1 VTKKSSR
8 KTTLLLFAATA
19 SLGLMIGAPQALAQD
34 NGPYDNNTTVSPTTG
49 AEQVI
54 VTAPRY
60 NIVPGPTG
68 GDITMVSMSGEVPI
82 GDLDLNTAWGRDL
95 LRDRVRSTAA
105 DVCDQ
110 LLALHTA
117 GASGGPCYEETING
131 SMHRA
136 NYTVQNAYYTQDFE

>member
-1 VTKKSSR
+1 VTKKPSR

-19 SLGLMIGAPQALAQD
+19 SLGLMIAGSEARAQD
-34 NGPYDNNTTVSPTTG
+34 SGPSDQTTNASPAQG
-49 AEQVI
+49 PEQVV

-105 DVCDQ
+105 NVCDQ

-117 GASGGPCYEETING
+117 GASGGPCYEETVNG

-136 NYTVQNAYYTQDFE
+136 NYTVRNAYYTQDFE